1 MIASPPL
8 SPTGTAP
15 NRRTRTMPFARRLP
29 AAALLAV
36 GLAAAGPLVRP
47 AAAADPFTP
56 AQEAAIEAIVQD
68 YIARNPELVLEAIA
82 AIEARQKAEKERVA
96 QAALIAH
103 RDVLE
108 RNPADP
114 VLGNPDGDVTI
125 VEFFDYQCGYCKT
138 MVGPMRE
145 LVEGD
150 GKVRWVLKEFPI
162 LGPESMV
169 AARAS
174 LAAGRQDKYEAFHF
188 TLMGLRG
195 RLSEAAIWQAASEA
209 GLDLER
215 LRKDMADPA
224 IEAAINANYQL
235 AQALQIEGTPAF
247 TIGDTLIPG
256 AAPKEHLAAL
266 LKKARDGKG

>member
-1 MIASPPL
+1 
-8 SPTGTAP
+8 
-15 NRRTRTMPFARRLP
+15 MPFARRLS

-36 GLAAAGPLVRP
+36 GLATAGPLVRP
-47 AAAADPFTP
+47 AAAEPFTP
-56 AQEAAIEAIVQD
+56 EQKAAIEAIVQD

-82 AIEARQKAEKERVA
+82 AIEARQKTEKEQAA
-96 QAALIAH
+96 QAALTAH
-103 RDVLE
+103 RNVLE

-145 LVEGD
+145 LVNGD
-150 GKVRWVLKEFPI
+150 GKVRWVMKEFPI

-174 LAAGRQDKYEAFHF
+174 LAAKRQDKYEAFHF
-188 TLMGLRG
+188 TLMGVRG
-195 RLSEAAIWQAASEA
+195 RLSEAAIWQAAAET

-215 LRKDMADPA
+215 LRKDMADPD
-224 IEAAINANYQL
+224 IEAQINANYQL
-235 AQALQIEGTPAF
+235 AQALRIEGTPAF
-247 TIGDTLIPG
+247 TIGSTLIPG
-256 AAPKEHLAAL
+256 AAPKEHLAEL
-266 LKKARDGKG
+266 LKKVREGKG